1 MGDDT
6 KACPVCGENIKVV
19 AIKCRFCGE
28 DLQAFAAN
36 RDAASE
42 KVVFEGSPASIYSLG
57 QYAWAVITLGLALLV
72 YWVKSSSKRYRL
84 TNQRLRIEEGF
95 LSKRISNLEL
105 FRVDH
110 VEVDKPILMRV
121 LGFGIL
127 RLTTSDNREAKVLLF
142 GLKDPDRWGE
152 QIREFS
158 LRERERRGIR
168 VMHQT

>member
-6 KACPVCGENIKVV
+6 KPCPVCGETIKAV
-19 AIKCRFCGE
+19 AIKCRYCGE
-28 DLQAFAAN
+28 DLQAFAAK
-36 RDAASE
+36 RDASTE
-42 KVVFEGSPASIYSLG
+42 RVIFEGHPASIYSVG
-57 QYAWAVITLGLALLV
+57 QYAVAVVTLGLALIV
-72 YWVKSSSKRYRL
+72 YWLRSASRRYKL

-95 LSKRISNLEL
+95 LSKRINNVEL

-110 VEVDKPILMRV
+110 VEIDKPILMRL

-127 RLTTSDNREAKVLLF
+127 RLTTSDGSDTSIRLF
-142 GLKDPDRWGE
+142 GLKDPDQWGE